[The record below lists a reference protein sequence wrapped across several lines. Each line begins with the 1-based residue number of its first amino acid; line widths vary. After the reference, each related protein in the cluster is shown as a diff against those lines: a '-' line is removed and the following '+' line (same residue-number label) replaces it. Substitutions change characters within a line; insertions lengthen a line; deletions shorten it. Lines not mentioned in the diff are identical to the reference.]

1 MNKRPLA
8 IRSSGTKLLKQLSVP
23 PEGIA
28 RGLFVIELDGFTGY
42 LLTTLKRVRKE
53 RYEIYYLLVAVECS
67 SHSFLKWRNT

>member
-42 LLTTLKRVRKE
+42 LLTRQKKARYSGGGMLLKVCCN
-53 RYEIYYLLVAVECS
+53 VGS
-67 SHSFLKWRNT
+67 